1 MWRRRSRRSGTVWTD
16 TCVPHLLEDVLDV
29 SRRVGGKN
37 DEVVFYSVL
46 AGRCGHAHVRVEG
59 MAL

>member
-1 MWRRRSRRSGTVWTD
+1 MSSD
-16 TCVPHLLEDVLDV
+16 ACVPHLLEDVLDV